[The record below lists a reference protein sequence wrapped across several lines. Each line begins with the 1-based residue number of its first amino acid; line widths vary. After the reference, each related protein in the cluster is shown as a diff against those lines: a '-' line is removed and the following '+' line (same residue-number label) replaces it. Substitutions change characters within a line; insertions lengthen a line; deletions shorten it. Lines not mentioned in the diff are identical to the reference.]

1 MRAWL
6 SRPGLRSRVAAG
18 ALTIMAVL
26 PLLLQLPRVS
36 VVACFDAGHPLYE
49 WIPNTPATLL
59 HCVSAPTPAVSWT
72 LMIAATLAVQ
82 LVLLPLLLT
91 TGGLLVRAAR
101 RTVAAADRV
110 LAAALVQ
117 LSALFVPEQRLVPV
131 RVRAQYRGVD
141 VSPAHRRRGPPSCQS

>member
-1 MRAWL
+1 
-6 SRPGLRSRVAAG
+6 
-18 ALTIMAVL
+18 MAVL

-49 WIPNTPATLL
+49 WIPSTPAAFV

-72 LMIAATLAVQ
+72 LMIAATLVVQ

-91 TGGLLVRAAR
+91 AGGLLVRAAR
-101 RTVAAADRV
+101 RTAAAADRV
-110 LAAALVQ
+110 LTAALVQ
-117 LSALFVPEQRLVPV
+117 LSALLVPEQRLVPV

-141 VSPAHRRRGPPSCQS
+141 VSAAHRRRGPPSCQS